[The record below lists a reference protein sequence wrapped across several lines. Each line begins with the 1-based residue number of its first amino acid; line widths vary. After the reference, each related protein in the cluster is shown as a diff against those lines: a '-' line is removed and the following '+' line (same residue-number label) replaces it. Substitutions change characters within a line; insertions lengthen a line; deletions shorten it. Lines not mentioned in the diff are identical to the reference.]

1 MKRQMRITII
11 FLLLGLFALT
21 TCGTLCWSMVA
32 ESPVNVNL
40 ITSKSP
46 ASLNIT
52 LIDSN
57 SITSHSYDFT
67 IFGNSYTVVVVT
79 NSELANLT
87 MSETGLGIQFQA
99 NAPSGTTGFCNVT
112 IPEAILVGT
121 NIAVFENNVLLQ
133 KNVAYSL
140 EHNGENYIFHL
151 TFASGTHT
159 FTIEVATTTSPTPSQ
174 GGIPIETVMTVVA
187 VGAAAGISIA
197 VLYSL
202 KHVILGKL
210 GGAAAG
216 GGGGGG
222 SNIPSTTGSGS
233 AGVPA
238 GTNITVNPH
247 PNVQLTFNQV
257 TQAGGATAIPLLSFP
272 KPPGGIPFLGTV
284 FDIKTT
290 AVFTG
295 LVLVGF
301 LFDGT
306 NLKEKDKKKL
316 RVYRNDPEKGGVWE
330 DVTSSIDTK
339 NNIAYGATDHFSIFG
354 VR

>member
-1 MKRQMRITII
+1 MKSQMRITII

-21 TCGTLCWSMVA
+21 TFSTLCWSNA
-32 ESPVNVNL
+32 TESPVSEILV
-40 ITSKSP
+40 TSKSLT
-46 ASLNIT
+46 SSNII

-57 SITSHSYDFT
+57 SVTSYSYNFT
-67 IFGNSYTVVVVT
+67 YFGNTYTAVVVT
-79 NSELANLT
+79 NSALDNLT
-87 MSETGLGIQFQA
+87 MSKTGLGIQFQA
-99 NAPSGTTGFCNVT
+99 STPSGTTGFCNVT
-112 IPEAILVGT
+112 VPEILMGTDIAI
-121 NIAVFENNVLLQ
+121 FENGVLLQ
-133 KNVAYSL
+133 KNVAYTQEL
-140 EHNGENYIFHL
+140 IGTNYLFHI
-151 TFASGTHT
+151 TFATGTHT
-159 FTIEVATTTSPTPSQ
+159 FQIEAATATNPPTQNQS
-174 GGIPIETVMTVVA
+174 GIPVETIVIIAGIGV
-187 VGAAAGISIA
+187 AAATSIA

-202 KHVILGKL
+202 KHVILSKL
-210 GGAAAG
+210 GGAAG

-222 SNIPSTTGSGS
+222 NNVPPTTGSGS
-233 AGVPA
+233 TGVPT

-247 PNVQLTFNQV
+247 PKVQLTFSQV
-257 TQAGGATAIPLLSFP
+257 TQAGGATANPLSTYP

-295 LVLVGF
+295 FVLVGF
-301 LFDGT
+301 LFDAT
-306 NLKEKDKKKL
+306 NLKEEDKKKI